1 MLKHERQQYIL
12 KLVESSGKAETN
24 DLVTHFGVTEDTI
37 RKDFQH
43 LSSQGLVK
51 RTHGGVI
58 KIQGIL
64 DYDARLTQS
73 VGSKRKIAAFVVK
86 ALHDKST
93 IFIDSGTTNQ
103 IISEQL
109 INNFRG
115 TVITN
120 SPSIALV
127 LSRDPTIT
135 VELIG
140 GTLNPHT
147 KVIFGTKAIQE
158 ISALSLDYTLLG
170 VSSLDE
176 QHGISFPSSEEATL
190 KQTLIKQSG
199 TVIAAAVKEKLGT
212 VSTFKAAD
220 LSALDML
227 FTDES
232 SSKKLKPFQKA
243 IAEVVICH

>member
-103 IISEQL
+103 I
-109 INNFRG
+109 NNFRG

-190 KQTLIKQSG
+190 RQTLIKQSG